1 MVPGSPSH
9 QTTMLTAY
17 IIIVLFG
24 LVSLCG
30 DVIYEGARSVTGPY
44 LFMLGGSAL
53 IVGFVAGFG
62 EFLGYTLRL
71 VSGYVA
77 DATKQYWALTFLGY
91 GLLIVVPFLA
101 LAGSWELAAVL
112 FITERVGK
120 GIRAPAKDAI
130 LSNVTAEVGR
140 GWGFGIHE
148 ALDQI
153 GAVIGPLIFTAAF
166 LFRGDFQSGFALLFI
181 PFILMMII
189 LVLTRRKVPD
199 PSAFEGRAHK
209 KKELVPSFSALVPY
223 GIFTAV
229 TMLGF
234 AAFPLIAYHFTV
246 TGVVPE
252 AQIPLFYA
260 IAMGIDAIAALM
272 VGRAYDRHGLI
283 LLIALPII
291 GLFIP
296 FAAFGGGYTLALIAV
311 LLWGAAMGIQETILR
326 AAIADYTHI
335 SKRGTAY
342 GIFNTIYG
350 ASWFIGSLIIGW
362 MYDISIPLLIG
373 FLVVMQLLACGSFLY
388 AKQSLTMKK
397 SGHI

>member
-181 PFILMMII
+181 PFILMMVI
-189 LVLTRRKVPD
+189 LVLTRKKVPD

-246 TGVVPE
+246 TGFVPE

-397 SGHI
+397 SGPI